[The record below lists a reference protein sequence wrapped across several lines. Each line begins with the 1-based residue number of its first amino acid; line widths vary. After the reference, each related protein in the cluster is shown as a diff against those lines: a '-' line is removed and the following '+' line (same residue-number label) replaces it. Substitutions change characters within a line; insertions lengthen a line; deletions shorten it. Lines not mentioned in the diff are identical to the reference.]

1 MSYRLDALRTA
12 RADIE
17 ETRNRLR
24 VEQATLKSLARI
36 ESKARIELGMAPPTL
51 DQVRL
56 AREFV
61 PGATGVAAHSPL
73 TAAADRPAPRGPTAL
88 SR

>member
-1 MSYRLDALRTA
+1 
-12 RADIE
+12 
-17 ETRNRLR
+17 
-24 VEQATLKSLARI
+24 
-36 ESKARIELGMAPPTL
+36 MAPPTL

-61 PGATGVAAHSPL
+61 PGATGVAAHPPL